1 MAVWIVNHEGGDIAW
16 TSSVRI
22 PNLISVER
30 GNPGVTIQALGAV
43 TRDMAESTAARQL
56 VVFQPNVAW
65 VDRRLAAL
73 ALPAMKMMTSREPP
87 EKYKAMMISAGSIHE
102 SDVSSPTFQSLR
114 GLR

>member
-22 PNLISVER
+22 PNLISVEL
-30 GNPGVTIQALGAV
+30 GNPGVTIWTLGAAI
-43 TRDMAESTAARQL
+43 RDMAELTARRL

-87 EKYKAMMISAGSIHE
+87 EKYKAMMI
-102 SDVSSPTFQSLR
+102 
-114 GLR
+114 